1 MVNVKPYHILVVQVV
16 STTVCTI
23 LVVWIPPWSVAHD
36 SLAKENYV
44 AIITSVLHLVCVLLK
59 TTLFCQTRS
68 SLKYSVAQSVRHRCR
83 LLSVDDHSFY
93 VHRTKKGATDDVQLD
108 PVLLPDLDHRLQRQL
123 VLLPVAG
130 VARVRAVA
138 HDHQPARLHI
148 L

>member
-1 MVNVKPYHILVVQVV
+1 VGNDPRAKWARIVFVNIALIG
-16 STTVCTI
+16 T
-23 LVVWIPPWSVAHD
+23 
-36 SLAKENYV
+36 
-44 AIITSVLHLVCVLLK
+44 
-59 TTLFCQTRS
+59 
-68 SLKYSVAQSVRHRCR
+68 
-83 LLSVDDHSFY
+83 
-93 VHRTKKGATDDVQLD
+93 GATADVQLD